1 MTKKPLIPIV
11 FYRTVLF
18 VLSLLSILSAV
29 QIRQTLVEKGILT
42 SSVIW
47 NGFTLLLFGFGLL
60 LAGICTFLIFSRR
73 DLIIFTGLEKK
84 IGSFNKIGAIL
95 IILLNFLFYIFY
107 YYLHPSFLEIL
118 NGFFFRALLLI
129 INSLLIIIFLQNIYS
144 KRELHD
150 KVSLLFFIIPLVL
163 VISQRL
169 VVEISVINN
178 IPFSLSWAE
187 SSHLYFTSAVFG
199 KQLYGF
205 PVPMY
210 PYNQTRYI
218 MQSLPF
224 LIPGLP
230 IWVHR
235 AWQFILNY
243 AVLAVFVLALQ
254 RRLQIQEKPAR
265 VLFFLFC
272 FLWLS
277 IIYIY
282 YHLIVIAFFIVA
294 FYSKENVKR
303 NIAIIVLASVW
314 AGFSRINW
322 VPVPGLLAAFL
333 YTLETAMDK
342 KSSFLRYIQKPF
354 LYAMIGG
361 ITGIIAQYVYIS
373 ISGNN
378 DASVHTAIFRSLLL
392 WHRLLPNPTFYPGIL
407 PGILLMSGFMIFFII
422 KYFFIDRGIFLFR
435 KILIALI
442 LTAFFTGGLI
452 VSIKIGGGNN
462 LHNMDAFIIFLLTMA
477 GYVFFRHVN
486 FDKKSLSVN
495 VGKYLPIIMAGIL
508 ITPILW
514 SLAFPFQPNPSGM
527 NEAGY
532 RQVIAKMNEIID
544 EYAPNRKVLF
554 ISQRQLLTFNYLN
567 NIQMIPDFEQ
577 ELLMEMVMSGDRSR
591 LDPFYKK
598 LVNHEYEVIV
608 SYPMTTLKFGYEMPY
623 AEENNLWVSGVSSQ
637 IYLRYDTIALFPEY
651 EIEMLIPKSK

>member
-1 MTKKPLIPIV
+1 MAKKNVIPIYL
-11 FYRTVLF
+11 FCSVLF
-18 VLSLLSILSAV
+18 VLSLLSILSAI
-29 QIRQTLVEKGILT
+29 QIRQTLAEKGILT

-47 NGFTLLLFGFGLL
+47 NGFTLLLFGFGLI
-60 LAGICTFLIFSRR
+60 LAGIFLFYIFSRK
-73 DLIIFTGLEKK
+73 DLIIFTGLENK
-84 IGSFNKIGAIL
+84 IGSFNKIGAVL
-95 IILLNFLFYIFY
+95 IVLLNFLFYIFY
-107 YYLHPSFLEIL
+107 YHLHPSFLEIL
-118 NGFFFRALLLI
+118 NGFYFRALLLI
-129 INSLLIIIFLQNIYS
+129 FNSLFIIILLKNIYS
-144 KRELHD
+144 KHKFPD
-150 KVSLLFFIIPLVL
+150 KASLWFLIIPLVL

-178 IPFSLSWAE
+178 IPFSISWAE

-224 LIPGLP
+224 LVPGLP

-243 AVLAVFVLALQ
+243 AVLAVFVFALQ
-254 RRLQIQEKPAR
+254 SRLKIQGKSAR
-265 VLFFLFC
+265 VLFISFC

-282 YHLIVIAFFIVA
+282 YHLIVIALLVVA

-303 NIAIIVLASVW
+303 NIVIIVIASVW

-333 YTLETAMDK
+333 YTLETTNDK
-342 KSSFLRYIQKPF
+342 KSTILRYIHKPF
-354 LYAMIGG
+354 LYALVG
-361 ITGIIAQYVYIS
+361 IFTGLIAQYIYIS

-407 PGILLMSGFMIFFII
+407 PGILLLSGFTVFFII
-422 KYFFIDRGIFLFR
+422 KYFFINRGIILLR

-442 LTAFFTGGLI
+442 LLTFFTGGLI

-462 LHNMDAFIIFLLTMA
+462 LHNMDAFTIFLLILA
-477 GYVFFRHVN
+477 GYVFFRQIN
-486 FDKKSLSVN
+486 FDKKPISAII
-495 VGKYLPIIMAGIL
+495 GKYLPIILAGIL

-514 SLAFPFQPNPSGM
+514 SLAFPFQPNPNRM
-527 NEAGY
+527 NEAGSQ
-532 RQVIAKMNEIID
+532 QVIEKINEIID
-544 EYAPNRKVLF
+544 EYAPSRKVLF
-554 ISQRQLLTFNYLN
+554 ISQRQLLTFYYLK
-567 NIQMIPDFEQ
+567 NIQMVPDFEQ

-591 LDPFYKK
+591 LDPFFQELIDHK
-598 LVNHEYEVIV
+598 YEVII
-608 SYPMTTLKFGYEMPY
+608 SYPLSTLKVGNEMPY

-637 IYLRYDTIALFPEY
+637 IYLRYDTVALFPEY
-651 EIEMLIPKSK
+651 EIELLIPKSK